1 MRFWLPLLLIV
12 LCPFVLF
19 AQGGTISGKVV
30 RSDTKSALGRA
41 TVFLSNSSFGT
52 ASNDDGTFTLSGVK
66 PGQYQLVVTMVGF
79 EDFNQ
84 TVLVG
89 KDPIKIDAQMVPK
102 VTQLRD
108 VVITTP
114 AAWKFNYA
122 LFLKRFFGESAYAKQ
137 CKILNPEDISLVY
150 HKNTKV
156 LEAYSYDFIK
166 IENKALGYKVKFMLK
181 SFKSDDINN
190 EIEWE
195 ANVLYTEMSANDA
208 QKKIWQSRRD
218 DIFYGS
224 SRHFFRSLQNA
235 TLSQDGFQM
244 MILDRKRNP
253 KRPPADV
260 IQHKIDMFTGVNRDS
275 LNHWI
280 DLYNLPTYDQ
290 HLNRQLLKETDI
302 ARAINQPGL
311 FGIAFPG
318 CLYVVYTRKREMMD
332 FRDIIRP
339 LDMPNYEVSV
349 ITLYKPYSLF
359 DMNGSIVLPGSTLF
373 EGSWSKNKVAEL
385 LPIDYAPVGP
395 PPAPVIDK

>member
-1 MRFWLPLLLIV
+1 MRFCVPLLFVILFPV
-12 LCPFVLF
+12 LLF
-19 AQGGTISGKVV
+19 AQGGTITGKVT
-30 RSDTKSALGRA
+30 RSDTKGALGRA

-52 ASNDDGTFTLSGVK
+52 VSNDDGTFKLTGVR
-66 PGQYQLVVTMVGF
+66 PGQYQLIVTTIGF
-79 EDFNQ
+79 EDFTQ

-89 KDPIKIDAQMVPK
+89 KDPIIVDAQLVPK

-114 AAWKFNYA
+114 ASWKFNYA
-122 LFLKRFFGESAYAKQ
+122 LFLKRFFGESADAKQ
-137 CKILNPEDISLVY
+137 CKILNPHDINLIY

-156 LEAYSYDFIK
+156 LEGYSYDFIQ
-166 IENKALGYKVKFMLK
+166 IENKALGYKIKFMMK

-190 EIEWE
+190 EIQWE
-195 ANVLYTEMSANDA
+195 ANVLYTEMPGKDA
-208 QKKIWQSRRD
+208 QKIAWQTRRD

-235 TLSQDGFQM
+235 TLAQDGFQI

-253 KRPPADV
+253 KRPPSDV
-260 IQHKIDMFTGVNRDS
+260 IQHKIDMFNGVNRDS

-280 DLYNLPTYDQ
+280 DLYNLPIYDQ

-302 ARAINQPGL
+302 ARAFNEPGL
-311 FGIAFPG
+311 FGITFPG
-318 CLYVVYTRKREMMD
+318 CLYVVYTHKRETTD
-332 FRDIIRP
+332 FREIIRP

-385 LPIDYAPVGP
+385 LPIDYVPVGP
-395 PPAPVIDK
+395 PPAPIIDN

>member
-290 HLNRQLLKETDI
+290 HLNKQ
-302 ARAINQPGL
+302 
-311 FGIAFPG
+311 
-318 CLYVVYTRKREMMD
+318 Y
-332 FRDIIRP
+332 
-339 LDMPNYEVSV
+339 
-349 ITLYKPYSLF
+349 
-359 DMNGSIVLPGSTLF
+359 
-373 EGSWSKNKVAEL
+373 
-385 LPIDYAPVGP
+385 
-395 PPAPVIDK
+395 